1 MEGKM
6 KTTID
11 LFNDY
16 VDRIPVGGTFQPR
29 EISVYVDRMTFNTDN
44 HRMPYDSTITK
55 YIRNRR
61 KLRGDV
67 ELKNRNKSIYR
78 KTK

>member
-1 MEGKM
+1 M
-6 KTTID
+6 KTTVD

-16 VDRIPVGGTFQPR
+16 VDRIPAGKTFQPR
-29 EISVYVDRMTFNTDN
+29 EISVYIDRMTFCTDN

-61 KLRGDV
+61 KKRNDV
-67 ELKNRNKSIYR
+67 ELVSRNKSIYR

>member
-1 MEGKM
+1 M
-6 KTTID
+6 KTIVD

-16 VDRIPVGGTFQPR
+16 VDRIPAGATFQPR
-29 EISVYVDRMTFNTDN
+29 EISLYIDRITFNTDN
-44 HRMPYDSTITK
+44 HRMPYDSTMTR

-61 KLRGDV
+61 KIKNDV
-67 ELKNRNKSIYR
+67 ELVSKNKSIYR

>member
-1 MEGKM
+1 M
-6 KTTID
+6 KTTVD

-16 VDRIPVGGTFQPR
+16 VDRIPAGETFQPR
-29 EISVYVDRMTFNTDN
+29 EICVYIDRITFNTDN

-61 KLRGDV
+61 KKRNDV
-67 ELKNRNKSIYR
+67 ELVSKNKSIYR